1 MRSLLLLT
9 ILKTLT
15 VRQDAISI
23 NASSSKVSIYKPG
36 IHNKGQVCTSTE
48 NETQLQFKKTCADP
62 RRKAKILTMR
72 YA

>member
-1 MRSLLLLT
+1 MLSLLMQVVVRFLYTSQAFT
-9 ILKTLT
+9 IKDKF
-15 VRQDAISI
+15 VPAQ
-23 NASSSKVSIYKPG
+23 K
-36 IHNKGQVCTSTE
+36 